1 MVMDKRVR
9 DIYLIYLGL
18 QETPEYLNKSTA
30 VAEGGTL
37 WYKGN
42 IIELPAVMKLIRELK

>member
-1 MVMDKRVR
+1 MAMMDKRVR

-18 QETPEYLNKSTA
+18 NETVEVLNDGQKH
-30 VAEGGTL
+30 EFL

-42 IIELPAVMKLIRELK
+42 IIELNYVNQFLKDLK